1 MKTKQLFCP
10 AAWRCAALAAIL
22 LVITSTL
29 VAPAATVYDFATD
42 WSDSANPNGSWS
54 YNEGSNPLP
63 HVNWWQRNFGGWA
76 VAQPGWARSEDGL
89 NRVPFWFKSNGSEV
103 WSGVALW
110 QPGDVLVHTADN
122 QNGMGNGP
130 ANVTWTSPFMGV
142 INLSGGVWMERDIGR
157 GNGWTLY
164 KNGAALTGG
173 NIFSGDPYSRTNPFA
188 FALGSGGAAAITGI
202 PVVPGD
208 VIKLEF
214 VKTSDY
220 GDFVGMN
227 FTVTPVAPLNVDIDA
242 DFPFT
247 VITQPGF
254 YSFNVFDSSGST
266 LSKTFSGV
274 DTNTV
279 PTGVATLTVSAPTLI
294 ITRERTETP
303 ANSPPFTLNALY
315 RDFMAVA
322 GGPFTITLQ
331 GLATNTWF
339 DVSFY
344 AYDNGNA
351 LSADA
356 NTDTFT
362 STTSGAS
369 SPSASITYGLAGGG
383 LVSSNSQCRV
393 TLRVKSDSDGTL
405 TFTESSS
412 GPQGGPVLNGLQVA
426 TVPQLAIQR
435 VGSLV
440 RLNWKQAQNCTL
452 QKSGDL
458 LGWTDFNP
466 PANTATDGFL
476 DLATTNQSSFFR
488 LARPLQ
494 P

>member
-1 MKTKQLFCP
+1 M
-10 AAWRCAALAAIL
+10 AAIL

-29 VAPAATVYDFATD
+29 VAPAATVYDLAAD
-42 WSDSANPNGSWS
+42 WSDTTNPHGPWS
-54 YNEGSNPLP
+54 YNEGANPLLLAFP
-63 HVNWWQRNFGGWA
+63 PSSSFSNADQVVWSRSINSPDHNSL
-76 VAQPGWARSEDGL
+76 PGC
-89 NRVPFWFKSNGSEV
+89 FKSGGSEIIV
-103 WSGVALW
+103 HDWL
-110 QPGDVLVHTADN
+110 PGDVVMHSTDQ
-122 QNGMGNGP
+122 QNGAGNGP
-130 ANVTWTSPFMGV
+130 GNFTWTSPFAGV
-142 INLSGGVWMERDIGR
+142 INLSGGVWRGRDIGR
-157 GNGWTLY
+157 GNTWTLY
-164 KNGAALTGG
+164 KNGTALTSGLIHSEYP
-173 NIFSGDPYSRTNPFA
+173 NPGDPYSRTNPFA
-188 FALGSGGAAAITGI
+188 FALGSGGAAAISGI

-208 VIKLEF
+208 VIKLEL
-214 VKTSDY
+214 VKTSVY
-220 GDFVGMN
+220 GDFVGVN
-227 FTVTPVAPLNVDIDA
+227 LTVMPAAPLNIDIDA

-266 LSKTFSGV
+266 RTKTFSGV
-274 DTNTV
+274 DTNTAT
-279 PTGVATLTVSAPTLI
+279 TGSATLTVSAPTLFS
-294 ITRERTETP
+294 TRDRPSTP

-315 RDFMAVA
+315 RDWM
-322 GGPFTITLQ
+322 GGGSPLTITLQ

-344 AYDNGNA
+344 AYDDSNA
-351 LSADA
+351 MNPVA

-362 STTSGAS
+362 STTLGAS

-383 LVSSNSQCRV
+383 PVSSNGQYRV
-393 TLRVKSDSDGTL
+393 MLRVKSDSDGTL

-476 DLATTNQSSFFR
+476 DFAPTNQSNFFR